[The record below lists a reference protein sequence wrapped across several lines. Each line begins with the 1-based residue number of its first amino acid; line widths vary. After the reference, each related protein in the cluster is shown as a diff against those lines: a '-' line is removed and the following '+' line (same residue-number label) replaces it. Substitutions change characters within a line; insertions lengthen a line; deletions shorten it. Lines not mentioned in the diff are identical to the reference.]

1 MAFFQSLGIVPFLIV
16 MPSNRASY
24 GIVASRPIFTI
35 APGMPSGPTDLFHLT
50 LPNNA
55 NINGEV
61 FIRVS

>member
-1 MAFFQSLGIVPFLIV
+1 MSFSSPLGIVPLLIV
-16 MPSNRASY
+16 MSSNRARY
-24 GIVASRPIFTI
+24 GIMYSPPILSM